1 MLPVSRCLVTVRPE
15 LCVSGSGASTLFLF
29 EKTNLGAFGELLAAV
44 VQKPNNLVFFTT
56 FAPRSRLW
64 PDKKE
69 ASKCWPL
76 MGLDVEQ
83 EDGLE

>member
-1 MLPVSRCLVTVRPE
+1 MPRCLVTVRAE

-29 EKTNLGAFGELLAAV
+29 EKPNLGAFGELLVAV

-56 FAPRSRLW
+56 FASRYEPW
-64 PDKKE
+64 PVKKE

-83 EDGLE
+83 EVGLE

>member
-1 MLPVSRCLVTVRPE
+1 MRAE
-15 LCVSGSGASTLFLF
+15 LCVSGSGASTLFLP
-29 EKTNLGAFGELLAAV
+29 EKPNLGAFGELLVAV

-56 FAPRSRLW
+56 FAGRYGVM
-64 PDKKE
+64 PDKRE

-83 EDGLE
+83 EVGL

>member
-1 MLPVSRCLVTVRPE
+1 MLPVSRCLVTVRAE
-15 LCVSGSGASTLFLF
+15 LCVSGSGASTLFLP
-29 EKTNLGAFGELLAAV
+29 EKPNLGAFGELLDAV
-44 VQKPNNLVFFTT
+44 AQKPNNLVFFAT
-56 FAPRSRLW
+56 FGCRSATCAHN
-64 PDKKE
+64 KE

>member
-1 MLPVSRCLVTVRPE
+1 MRPE

-29 EKTNLGAFGELLAAV
+29 EKTNLGAFGELLVAV
-44 VQKPNNLVFFTT
+44 VQKPNNLVFFAT
-56 FAPRSRLW
+56 FASRW
-64 PDKKE
+64 PVRPDRKK

>member
-1 MLPVSRCLVTVRPE
+1 MLPVSRCLVTVRAE
-15 LCVSGSGASTLFLF
+15 LCVSGSGASTLFLS
-29 EKTNLGAFGELLAAV
+29 EKPNLGAFGELLVAV

-56 FAPRSRLW
+56 FAGRCPTSTDR
-64 PDKKE
+64 KE

-83 EDGLE
+83 EVGLE